1 MQDPGEPARPEE
13 LPGNAPD
20 ELPVRG
26 PDGPRGPPPATDT
39 GIADL
44 PRSKPN
50 LNPGRIRYAAGDNV
64 KLRFE
69 MIA

>member
-26 PDGPRGPPPATDT
+26 PGGPRGPPPATDT

-44 PRSKPN
+44 PFEAESES
-50 LNPGRIRYAAGDNV
+50 GRTRYTAGDNV

-69 MIA
+69 MNA